1 MAILGIHIILVIL
14 GIFQS
19 TAIVAMKN
27 WYHIFQSI
35 AGSMTSFFS

>member
-1 MAILGIHIILVIL
+1 LKGNQCHKNISDMAILGIHIILVIL

-27 WYHIFQSI
+27 
-35 AGSMTSFFS
+35 